1 MSRYVE
7 IDTRAEVE
15 IDLYDI
21 IDDIVELY
29 LTDKKFRKEIDD
41 AKDPQKDLD
50 RLELLDQLKTAR
62 KDVIIWD
69 RLKPDLEEMMKDD
82 YVVVL

>member
-1 MSRYVE
+1 MGRWVE

-29 LTDKKFRKEIDD
+29 ISDKSFRKQIDD

-50 RLELLDQLKTAR
+50 RLELLDQLKAFR
-62 KDVIIWD
+62 KDAVMWD
-69 RLKPDLEEMMKDD
+69 RIKPDLEEIMKEN
-82 YVVVL
+82 YVVVS